1 MLALAIQAD
10 GAVRTITQNA
20 ADQFGQYASGTDF
33 NKGAHAAGV
42 HRFDLLNETHGL
54 CELRGELF
62 AYCCRFFGI
71 GCSGGIA
78 INVKLRRIDF
88 HALQELAEGQ
98 AGAGDQRAVKCGGN
112 WQPLGGHTLGG
123 QRRFDLD
130 DFFNRAG
137 EHNLSR

>member
-1 MLALAIQAD
+1 MLALAVEAD

-33 NKGAHAAGV
+33 NKGAHATSV
-42 HRFDLLNETHGL
+42 HRFNLFNETDRL
-54 CELRGELF
+54 SQLRGELF
-62 AYCCRFFGI
+62 AYCCRFFSI

-98 AGAGDQRAVKCGGN
+98 AGTGD
-112 WQPLGGHTLGG
+112 
-123 QRRFDLD
+123 
-130 DFFNRAG
+130 
-137 EHNLSR
+137 